1 MPHTTLFLACSY
13 KQHVKDNR
21 KVFSFK
27 LDEQDKAA
35 IAAVQQKGKSL
46 SGAFGNFLYF
56 LFCIYIMNCGDIL

>member
-1 MPHTTLFLACSY
+1 MPHTTLFLTCSY

-46 SGAFGNFLYF
+46 SGAFGNFL
-56 LFCIYIMNCGDIL
+56 